1 MLIVNLFFCSKS
13 IEQMYIVFFEVLLMN
28 KNVDYVALGKRI
40 KEKRIQS
47 HLTQEQLGEM
57 CDLSTAHIGHIER
70 GTRIPSVDVLF
81 QISQVLNVSIDY
93 LIFDSVSN
101 NNILSNIDSMLKNNE
116 PAKVNQ
122 FLNTI
127 KVLADN
133 IDKL

>member
-1 MLIVNLFFCSKS
+1 
-13 IEQMYIVFFEVLLMN
+13 MN

-101 NNILSNIDSMLKNNE
+101 NNILSNIDSMLKNKATCLLFDFRKYSQNASKSTE
-116 PAKVNQ
+116 ATLKG
-122 FLNTI
+122 I
-127 KVLADN
+127 
-133 IDKL
+133 

>member
-1 MLIVNLFFCSKS
+1 
-13 IEQMYIVFFEVLLMN
+13 MYIVFFEVLLMN

-81 QISQVLNVSIDY
+81 QISQILNVSIDY